1 MNNAKR
7 FIALVAF
14 CTGFF
19 SLHAQNLEFDEAEQM
34 PDVVNS
40 GLSEESMP
48 LVSKDGNTMYF
59 VRSFH
64 PENSG
69 GVNGGHD
76 IWYSTKNEDGTWS
89 PASNNLGS
97 LNNKTNNAVAGVSE
111 DGSTIYLINT
121 YEGKNK
127 SGIGLSKSTFADGS
141 WSSPESIKIPGVNPV
156 NDFYSFY
163 INPEEDV
170 LLISMEDNF
179 SKGKNDIYLALKDQ
193 QGSWN
198 VPANLGDMIN
208 TEMDEIS
215 PYLSPDRTKLFFS
228 TNGRGGMGGYDVF
241 YSERQGE
248 SWTDWGMPVN
258 ITSVNSRDFDAYFS
272 IYENGDAYF
281 CSSRNDTIANIYSTR
296 LSEPEDAE
304 DDEIIA
310 EETDIED
317 GELRDSDIIE
327 DDSIEVVGA
336 DSDPIDPKDQIAK
349 NQALDNIYFDYDK
362 YFLRKKSEEVLDVVV
377 QELKKDASLNV
388 RLVGHCDNRGSQDY
402 NLPLSMNRAN
412 AAREYLESKGIASK
426 RIDTDGKGK
435 KQPAASNDTEEGRQ
449 LNRRVEVYFK

>member
-1 MNNAKR
+1 MNNAKH

-14 CTGFF
+14 CTGIL
-19 SLHAQNLEFDEAEQM
+19 SLQAQELKFDAPEQM
-34 PDVVNS
+34 SDAVNS
-40 GLSEESMP
+40 SLSEESMP
-48 LVSKDGNTMYF
+48 LLSKDGKTMYF

-64 PENSG
+64 PDNQG

-76 IWYSTKNEDGTWS
+76 IWYSTKNDDGTWT
-89 PASNNLGS
+89 PASNNLGN

-111 DGSTIYLINT
+111 DGTTIYLINT

-127 SGIGLSKSTFADGS
+127 SGIGVSKSTLTDGN
-141 WSSPESIKIPGVNPV
+141 WSKPETIKIPGINPV

-163 INPEEDV
+163 ITPEEDV

-179 SKGKNDIYLALKDQ
+179 SKGKNDLYLAVKDQ

-198 VPANLGDMIN
+198 VPANLGNMIN

-215 PYLSPDRTKLFFS
+215 PYLSPDRTRLYFS

-241 YSERQGE
+241 YSERQGD

-258 ITSVNSRDFDAYFS
+258 VTSVNSGDFDAYFS
-272 IYENGDAYF
+272 IYESGDVYF
-281 CSSRNDTIANIYSTR
+281 CSSRNDTIANIYKTR
-296 LSEPEDAE
+296 ISESEEDE
-304 DDEIIA
+304 DDDEIIA
-310 EETDIED
+310 EEAVV
-317 GELRDSDIIE
+317 E
-327 DDSIEVVGA
+327 DDSIVVVGA
-336 DSDPIDPKDQIAK
+336 DTDPIDPKDQILK

-362 YFLRKKSEEVLDVVV
+362 YFLRAKSKEVLDVVIK
-377 QELKKDASLNV
+377 ELKKDESISV
-388 RLVGHCDNRGSQDY
+388 RLVGHCDNRGSQEY

-412 AAREYLESKGIASK
+412 AAREYLESNGIASN